1 MDKKDI
7 IVLTYDLVVYLNLEL
22 EISNKYELCLN
33 LILLS
38 DYKKLDKKNIIQ
50 KSL

>member
-7 IVLTYDLVVYLNLEL
+7 IVLTYDLVVYLNIEL

-33 LILLS
+33 LIYLVIIKNWI
-38 DYKKLDKKNIIQ
+38 KKI
-50 KSL
+50 